1 MNERETEKEK
11 NTKKYYERASTSIN
25 FNSIFI
31 CFLHA
36 IQFNTINT
44 LHSAVQLSEHGRM
57 MRFLSMREKK
67 VKEEYKVGVI
77 RDEFQ
82 D

>member
-1 MNERETEKEK
+1 MNGRETEREREGKEK

-44 LHSAVQLSEHGRM
+44 LYSAVQLSEHGRM
-57 MRFLSMREKK
+57 MRFLSMREKQQK
-67 VKEEYKVGVI
+67 IKSSE
-77 RDEFQ
+77 
-82 D
+82 